1 MNVPNRITLCR
12 IILSI
17 LLLVLII
24 FPMEKIGIDFPEF
37 KIANVII
44 NSKYLICGVIFM
56 IASLTDFL
64 DGYLARKYNLVTDL
78 GKVMD
83 AIADKVLVNGVLIVL
98 AVEGYISVVVP
109 VVIVSRDIFV
119 DSIKMVAGQKSG
131 AVGASKAGKFK
142 TAFMLV
148 GITLLFFQDIPF
160 SLLGVNFVSCTIIMI
175 ATVLSVISGIQ
186 YYVKNK
192 KYLSTHYFSLY
203 NDDLSTKFRNEF

>member
-160 SLLGVNFVSCTIIMI
+160 SLLGVNFISRTIIMI

-192 KYLSTHYFSLY
+192 KYLF
-203 NDDLSTKFRNEF
+203 DTK

>member
-78 GKVMD
+78 GKVRD

-160 SLLGVNFVSCTIIMI
+160 SLLGVNFVSRTIIMI

-192 KYLSTHYFSLY
+192 KYLF
-203 NDDLSTKFRNEF
+203 DTK

>member
-1 MNVPNRITLCR
+1 
-12 IILSI
+12 
-17 LLLVLII
+17 
-24 FPMEKIGIDFPEF
+24 
-37 KIANVII
+37 
-44 NSKYLICGVIFM
+44 
-56 IASLTDFL
+56 
-64 DGYLARKYNLVTDL
+64 
-78 GKVMD
+78 MD

-160 SLLGVNFVSCTIIMI
+160 SLLGVNFVSRTIIMI

-192 KYLSTHYFSLY
+192 KYLF
-203 NDDLSTKFRNEF
+203 DTK

>member
-12 IILSI
+12 IILSV

-160 SLLGVNFVSCTIIMI
+160 SLLGVNFVSRTIIMI

-192 KYLSTHYFSLY
+192 KYLF
-203 NDDLSTKFRNEF
+203 DTK

>member
-24 FPMEKIGIDFPEF
+24 FPMEKIDIDFPEF

-160 SLLGVNFVSCTIIMI
+160 SLLGVNFVSRTIIMI

-192 KYLSTHYFSLY
+192 KYLF
-203 NDDLSTKFRNEF
+203 DTK

>member
-24 FPMEKIGIDFPEF
+24 FPMEKICIDFPEF

-160 SLLGVNFVSCTIIMI
+160 SLLGVNFVSRTIIMI

-192 KYLSTHYFSLY
+192 KYLF
-203 NDDLSTKFRNEF
+203 DTK

>member
-17 LLLVLII
+17 LLII

-160 SLLGVNFVSCTIIMI
+160 SLLGVNFVSRTIIMI

-192 KYLSTHYFSLY
+192 KYLF
-203 NDDLSTKFRNEF
+203 DTK

>member
-142 TAFMLV
+142 TEFMLV

-160 SLLGVNFVSCTIIMI
+160 SLLGVNFVSRTIIMI

-192 KYLSTHYFSLY
+192 KYLF
-203 NDDLSTKFRNEF
+203 DTK

>member
-17 LLLVLII
+17 LILVLII

-160 SLLGVNFVSCTIIMI
+160 SLLGVNFVSRTIIMI

-192 KYLSTHYFSLY
+192 KYLF
-203 NDDLSTKFRNEF
+203 DTK

>member
-64 DGYLARKYNLVTDL
+64 DGYLARKYNLVTNL

-160 SLLGVNFVSCTIIMI
+160 SLLGVNFVSRTIIMI

-192 KYLSTHYFSLY
+192 KYLF
-203 NDDLSTKFRNEF
+203 DTK

>member
-160 SLLGVNFVSCTIIMI
+160 SLLGVKFVSRTIIMI

-192 KYLSTHYFSLY
+192 KYLF
-203 NDDLSTKFRNEF
+203 DTK